1 MSTLCLC
8 LRPLEGRR
16 TRAQL
21 EALRDARLMFC
32 KRVYT
37 CAKLMVDAMC
47 FDSDEVWCPAKK
59 SASILTTKQAVQ
71 DAMTV
76 HAWHGFS

>member
-1 MSTLCLC
+1 
-8 LRPLEGRR
+8 
-16 TRAQL
+16 
-21 EALRDARLMFC
+21 MFC